1 MSVTTYKFNET
12 LGVTVGI
19 DAEPGGTF
27 LAHTGI
33 ARQRFNSEREAAAW
47 LADRG
52 YNPDGTWVGFGP
64 HWTLEEIA
72 NHALIRPLAEKL
84 IKERTDGSP
93 LAEQTGRAL
102 ARDASTIGG
111 RPITAGEIL
120 RAIVDAEG

>member
-1 MSVTTYKFNET
+1 MS
-12 LGVTVGI
+12 
-19 DAEPGGTF
+19 A
-27 LAHTGI
+27 
-33 ARQRFNSEREAAAW
+33 
-47 LADRG
+47 
-52 YNPDGTWVGFGP
+52 P

-84 IKERTDGSP
+84 IKERIDGSP

-102 ARDASTIGG
+102 ARDASAIGG